1 MLFDDEPVT
10 QVNIPRSLV
19 VSSPRPQSTYA
30 SRRRDR
36 EFVGRVRAIA
46 AMRHAGCMV
55 EPIVTDE
62 QGARLSQ
69 EQELPLRGDVEKAVR
84 ELFSGR
90 EAHAKRTIEGLEA
103 ASKSEPE
110 QVDDL
115 LKRAYQRYAQGMPST
130 DLLDAFLDTYERWL
144 TMEGIARVNLLF
156 DSVDLDRA
164 PESLGILLLATTR
177 LTRAHFARR
186 DSFVERLS
194 HWLIGRAGRTAQD
207 VDAMLRGLR
216 E

>member
-10 QVNIPRSLV
+10 QINIPRSLV
-19 VSSPRPQSTYA
+19 VSSPRPQPTYA

-62 QGARLSQ
+62 QGTRLPQ
-69 EQELPLRGDVEKAVR
+69 EQELALREDVEKAVR

-90 EAHAKRTIEGLEA
+90 AAHAKRTIDGLEA
-103 ASKSEPE
+103 ANKSDVE

-115 LKRAYQRYAQGMPST
+115 LKGAYQKYAQGVRSR
-130 DLLDAFLDTYERWL
+130 DLLDTLLDTFERWL
-144 TMEGIARVNLLF
+144 TVEGVARVDLLF
-156 DSVDLDRA
+156 CRVDLDRA

-177 LTRAHFARR
+177 LTRAHFTRR
-186 DSFVERLS
+186 DSFFERLS
-194 HWLIGRAGRTAQD
+194 RWLVGRSGRTAQD
-207 VDAMLRGLR
+207 VEAMLRGLR